1 MLSNMHYQIDLTFMI
16 ALLGLL
22 LGRNYYYCLD
32 SVLPLIMK
40 MSLVEQIDLWQRH
53 LDELSPPA
61 KNTLNINVYEIWND

>member
-32 SVLPLIMK
+32 SFLPLIMK
-40 MSLVEQIDLWQRH
+40 MSLVEKPRAD
-53 LDELSPPA
+53 
-61 KNTLNINVYEIWND
+61 